1 MSLNKSLLYWRLE
14 HIVELHPGSH
24 NLLFL
29 RIVSSMLRSLA
40 ARHVGEHHQPH
51 HGHEEH
57 AARHRGH
64 DQAGPGVQVGVVAGA
79 GRVENRCGLDQP
91 LLGRDL
97 EHVVQLQPG
106 RGQLLLGGPV
116 VALALPLA
124 PGHHEEHG
132 EAHQGDERHPAHNGA
147 HNQGELF
154 SL

>member
-1 MSLNKSLLYWRLE
+1 MPKYD
-14 HIVELHPGSH
+14 VETRNMKIGSEGG
-24 NLLFL
+24 
-29 RIVSSMLRSLA
+29 VEEVPCSMLSY
-40 ARHVGEHHQPH
+40 
-51 HGHEEH
+51 
-57 AARHRGH
+57 
-64 DQAGPGVQVGVVAGA
+64 
-79 GRVENRCGLDQP
+79 RCGLDQP

>member
-1 MSLNKSLLYWRLE
+1 MNVEYNKYEDRKKGWSGGGPMQHAAY
-14 HIVELHPGSH
+14 
-24 NLLFL
+24 
-29 RIVSSMLRSLA
+29 SMLSY
-40 ARHVGEHHQPH
+40 
-51 HGHEEH
+51 
-57 AARHRGH
+57 
-64 DQAGPGVQVGVVAGA
+64 
-79 GRVENRCGLDQP
+79 RCGLDQP